1 MRTIILAFQNMKTC
15 QSVKEILSKAGYRVD
30 AVCHSGTEV
39 RRFSSSYDGGLVI
52 CAPNLSDMT
61 AEGLYN
67 IMPYGFDMLTLLS
80 NKYEFPEN
88 QEILCLLK
96 PITKYDLV
104 STVDLLDK
112 LSQRNPKSKMQA
124 NSERTEKEKKM
135 IEEAK
140 ISLINRYSMT
150 EKTAHRFIQKRS
162 MDSGLKM
169 EKTAEII
176 LNY

>member
-1 MRTIILAFQNMKTC
+1 MKTC

-52 CAPNLSDMT
+52 CAPNLPDMT

-96 PITKYDLV
+96 PITKYDMV

-112 LSQRNPKSKMQA
+112 LSQRNPKSKVPA
-124 NSERTEKEKKM
+124 NSERTDKEKKM

-140 ISLINRYSMT
+140 ICLINRYSMT